1 MEPASIAYR
10 YRKFTLGN
18 IRLVLRTELH
28 GWIEKHNEAVFMNSF
43 ALNEWDSR
51 FSGGVNWRQKIDS
64 QRGAVL
70 ATEVKN
76 NSCKVAKWTA
86 QSLLSGAGQMKIGY
100 VSRVGATNNEVHTI
114 LATQFFKPKDLAQQ
128 INLQINNV
136 WGIVKMICELLLN
149 KPDGKYVLLKDPMKP
164 IIRIYSTPLNTF
176 EDDEED
182 EEGEEGDEGRDD
194 GNDSANA

>member
-100 VSRVGATNNEVHTI
+100 VSRVGAANNEVHTI

-194 GNDSANA
+194 GNDIANA

>member
-1 MEPASIAYR
+1 VEPASIAYR

-194 GNDSANA
+194 GNDIANA

>member
-1 MEPASIAYR
+1 
-10 YRKFTLGN
+10 
-18 IRLVLRTELH
+18 
-28 GWIEKHNEAVFMNSF
+28 MNSF

-194 GNDSANA
+194 GNDIANA